1 VKCSFSVIFLA
12 FVVPACPVVV
22 FAKETAPPT
31 DPKDP
36 VALARGYAEQQEYEK
51 VIETLQPTAD
61 LKNNYEANHLL
72 GQAYYQTGKL
82 VEARRC
88 LQTAVELQPK
98 SAPDHYLLAHV
109 YLGEEKFALAVESYE
124 TTLRLGF
131 DTAELHYKLATAY
144 YRLRNYA
151 GQVFTQTIKKGLAGR
166 IVGDCYLIEPV
177 PSKPDRFLA
186 APQASAIF
194 HLQKALDAGLD
205 TPQAHLLQADI
216 WLGTRRY
223 AKALQVYKTLEDRTP
238 SQDRAAYHYAYARA
252 CLGVDDRQG
261 YLDRLQKAI
270 ALDEKTYGPHLVDAY
285 RQVADRYNAEGDLES
300 YVRYLELAVAETPD
314 SHDPHYLL
322 GNALYEAGR
331 TRQACRQWQI
341 TLELQPE
348 HPDRTRM
355 LELIRTLTTQGR

>member
-1 VKCSFSVIFLA
+1 MKHLIRVILSAYVGPGLPLLA
-12 FVVPACPVVV
+12 PAGP
-22 FAKETAPPT
+22 
-31 DPKDP
+31 DDQPKDP
-36 VALARGYAEQQEYEK
+36 GALIALARGYAEQHEYGK
-51 VIETLQPTAD
+51 VIETLQSAAD
-61 LKNNYEANHLL
+61 LKNGYEANHLL
-72 GQAYYQTGKL
+72 GEAYYHTGQL

-88 LQTAVELQPK
+88 LQTAIGLQPK
-98 SAPDHYLLAHV
+98 NAPDHYLLANV
-109 YLGEEKFALAVESYE
+109 YLAEEKSALAAESYQ
-124 TTLRLGF
+124 TALGLGV
-131 DTAELHYKLATAY
+131 DTPDLHYRLATAY
-144 YRLRNYA
+144 YGLKNYT
-151 GQVFTQTIKKGLAGR
+151 GRVFDHTVQGGLPGR
-166 IVGDCYLIEPV
+166 IAGDCYLIEPL
-177 PSKPDRFLA
+177 PGQPDRFLA
-186 APQASAIF
+186 APQASAIY

-223 AKALQVYKTLEDRTP
+223 AKALQVYKTLEDHTP
-238 SQDRAAYHYAYARA
+238 SQDRAAYEYAYARA

-270 ALDEKTYGPHLVDAY
+270 ALDEKTYRPHLVDAY

-300 YVRYLELAVAETPD
+300 YVRYLELAVAEAPD
-314 SHDPHYLL
+314 SHDLHYLL

-355 LELIRTLTTQGR
+355 LELIRSLTTEGR